1 MPRLGYKNNWVSAIK
16 KLICTILNG
25 LTGRAKS
32 KSRKVERDINFLNP
46 LSEVINV
53 NHYNNPAWMAL
64 HVQLEGFST
73 DKHVFKHTEGEI
85 YRKGWEW
92 TNCAYGL
99 SHLGA
104 IKKEARALG
113 VGAGREPIIFWLAE
127 NIKEVIATDLYGN
140 DTWTM
145 NDGAEAPG
153 DIIQDADKY
162 CPRPFQKDRVRF
174 EVADGTQLPYENLSF
189 DFCWSLSSIEHFG
202 GAEAAAEAIRE
213 MGRVTKHGGI
223 ICVASEYRIDDSS
236 QRHPESF
243 TREQIEDF
251 IIPADSKLKLVNG
264 MSWKL
269 PPKEYLDNP
278 INTLTE
284 DVHRRKRH
292 VILRDKKVHWT
303 SFMLFFRKS

>member
-1 MPRLGYKNNWVSAIK
+1 MPRIGHKNNWVSSIK
-16 KLICTILNG
+16 KLIYTIVNALF
-25 LTGRAKS
+25 GRPKS

-64 HVQLEGFST
+64 HEQLEGFST

-104 IKKEARALG
+104 IKKDARALG

-140 DTWTM
+140 DKWTL

-243 TREQIEDF
+243 TREQIEDVL
-251 IIPADSKLKLVNG
+251 IPADPNLKLVNG

-292 VILRDKKVHWT
+292 VILRDMNVHWT

>member
-1 MPRLGYKNNWVSAIK
+1 MPRIGHKNNWVSSIK
-16 KLICTILNG
+16 KLIYTIVNALS
-25 LTGRAKS
+25 GRPKS

-140 DTWTM
+140 ETWTM

-153 DIIQDADKY
+153 DIIQDAAKY

-264 MSWKL
+264 ISWKL

-292 VILRDKKVHWT
+292 VVLRDKKVHWT

>member
-1 MPRLGYKNNWVSAIK
+1 MPRIGHKNNWVSSIK
-16 KLICTILNG
+16 KLIYTIVNALF
-25 LTGRAKS
+25 GRPKS

-64 HVQLEGFST
+64 HMQLEGFST
-73 DKHVFKHTEGEI
+73 DKHVFEHTEGEI

-140 DTWTM
+140 DKWTL

-292 VILRDKKVHWT
+292 VVLRDKKVHWT

>member
-1 MPRLGYKNNWVSAIK
+1 MPKFGHKNNWVLAIK
-16 KLICTILNG
+16 KLIYTLANC
-25 LTGRAKS
+25 LTGRENT
-32 KSRKVERDINFLNP
+32 KSRKVERNINLLNP

-53 NHYNNPAWMAL
+53 DHYNNPAWMAL

-140 DTWTM
+140 ETWTI

-153 DIIQDADKY
+153 DIVQDAAKY
-162 CPRPFQKDRVRF
+162 CPKPFQKDRVRF
-174 EVADGTQLPYENLSF
+174 EIADGTKLPYKNSSY

-223 ICVASEYRIDDSS
+223 ICVASEYRIDKSS

-243 TREQIEDF
+243 TREQIEEF
-251 IIPADSKLKLVNG
+251 IIPADSKLRLVNG

-292 VILRDKKVHWT
+292 VVLRDKKVHWT

>member
-1 MPRLGYKNNWVSAIK
+1 MPRIGHKNNWVSSIK
-16 KLICTILNG
+16 KLIYTIVNALF
-25 LTGRAKS
+25 GRPKS

-64 HVQLEGFST
+64 HEQLEGFST

-104 IKKEARALG
+104 IKKDARALG

-140 DTWTM
+140 DKWTL

-264 MSWKL
+264 MNWKL

-292 VILRDKKVHWT
+292 VVLRDKKVHWT